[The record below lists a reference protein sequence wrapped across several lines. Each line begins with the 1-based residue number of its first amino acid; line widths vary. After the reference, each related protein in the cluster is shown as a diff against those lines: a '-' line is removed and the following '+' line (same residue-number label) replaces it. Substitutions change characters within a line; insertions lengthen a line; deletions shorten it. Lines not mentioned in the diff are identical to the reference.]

1 MVIILRGPSGA
12 GKSTYAKQHYP
23 HASVVSADHYFMVG
37 DEYRFNPA
45 QLSRAHAVCLRNFV
59 DNLQSGQDITIVDN
73 TNCTVAEVAPYAAL
87 ALAYGHTLKI
97 VTFDGDWRIAAR
109 RNVHGVPEATVESQ
123 ANRIGEAMFPPW
135 WPHETVRMPS

>member
-12 GKSTYAKQHYP
+12 GKSTWAKHHFP

-37 DEYRFNPA
+37 DEYRFDPSKLP
-45 QLSRAHAVCLRNFV
+45 QAHAVCLRKFV
-59 DNLQSGQDITIVDN
+59 DNMQFGEDITVVDN
-73 TNCTVAEVAPYAAL
+73 TNTTVAEVAPYAAL

-109 RNVHGVPEATVESQ
+109 RNVHGVPESTVEAQ
-123 ANRIGEAMFPPW
+123 ASRIMDAVFPPW
-135 WPHETVRMPS
+135 WPHETVEIR

>member
-23 HASVVSADHYFMVG
+23 HASVVSADHYFMVDG
-37 DEYRFNPA
+37 EYRFNPSK
-45 QLSRAHAVCLRNFV
+45 LSQAHAVCLRNFV

-73 TNCTVAEVAPYAAL
+73 TNCTVAEVTPYAAL

-97 VTFDGDWRIAAR
+97 VTFVGDWQIAAR
-109 RNVHGVPEATVESQ
+109 RNVHGVPDATVESQ
-123 ANRIGEAMFPPW
+123 ASRIGEVMFPPW
-135 WPHETVRMPS
+135 WPHETVEIR